1 MDEELSQLYLSL
13 IQELLD
19 CVTEE
24 EADILSANLE
34 LVDEGLVEVMRFKKP
49 KKWQNGGRGSPPR
62 WLWNFAGKVE
72 AADYSVPQL
81 QKAEAD
87 RLRHEVSDSLRG
99 ICHRKSKRLTWLES
113 KKQKQSACSSKV
125 FNRINSFNIPKPSN
139 LFNSPSTC
147 IKQLGISAAW
157 QTLGE
162 CWELSSN
169 FGATGRRPSV
179 CIGNLWN

>member
-1 MDEELSQLYLSL
+1 MQAYLSL

-34 LVDEGLVEVMRFKKP
+34 LVDEGLVEVMRSEAEKMAE
-49 KKWQNGGRGSPPR
+49 RGEGAAG

-87 RLRHEVSDSLRG
+87 RLLQRSVRQSQGNLPQKIQAVDLAGEQKAEAERLFQQGVQQDKQFQYPQALQSFQQSLHLYQAIRDKRG
-99 ICHRKSKRLTWLES
+99 M
-113 KKQKQSACSSKV
+113 A
-125 FNRINSFNIPKPSN
+125 NSWGM
-139 LFNSPSTC
+139 
-147 IKQLGISAAW
+147 LGVIE
-157 QTLGE
+157 Q
-162 CWELSSN
+162 
-169 FGATGRRPSV
+169 FGATGIRRSV
-179 CIGNLWN
+179 CISNL